1 MIENDNNNAEAKPLT
16 FVKMTVEDAPSQV
29 RVRDVGDLGIAQ
41 GD

>member
-1 MIENDNNNAEAKPLT
+1 MIEKFDNNEEATPLT
-16 FVKMTVEDAPSQV
+16 FVRMTVEDAPSQV